1 MYNTTNQNYTYSHT
15 LIGNDTI
22 SYITISRH
30 HKILVVSTL
39 GHKVFI
45 YRCYDSKYTLN
56 QTITFAFEH
65 LLKTGCQPGLVA
77 ANMTSPLSRANIL
90 NNQDYLFARRLFKTA
105 LLPRN
110 YKRLSTHE
118 FLVITRAIW
127 IKLARLKH
135 WQNCIFRHKYLFA
148 LPLNGP
154 LICFN

>member
-1 MYNTTNQNYTYSHT
+1 MYSIGHNIACLFFLAKAKGQSLGRRRRDISFNYPK
-15 LIGNDTI
+15 LI
-22 SYITISRH
+22 
-30 HKILVVSTL
+30 
-39 GHKVFI
+39 F
-45 YRCYDSKYTLN
+45 
-56 QTITFAFEH
+56 QTFTFVYEH

-118 FLVITRAIW
+118 FLVLTQAIW

-148 LPLNGP
+148 LPLNSP